1 MAITIT
7 IGADPEVFIRN
18 TRTNLFVSAH
28 NFIPGTKKDP
38 FKTTFGAI
46 QKDGVA
52 AEFNIIPAKNA
63 KDFISSVSAGLSYI
77 TDTIADANPE
87 LAVEINPTAE
97 FPEEYFNALP
107 DQVRELGCEP
117 DFDAYTGEENKKPAT
132 DRPMRTGAGHIHVG
146 WRKNEADP
154 YDSAHFAVCQN
165 VVKLLECSLFL
176 PSLSFDNDTQR
187 RELYGNPGAFRPKTY
202 GVEYRVLSNAWLK
215 DDRLMRW
222 VFNTTLRSVR
232 DLYRGKKYF
241 DAIDAKLVAEMAKKK
256 NFSLSKF
263 AETCPHIISLPLAA

>member
-87 LAVEINPTAE
+87 LAVEIYRGRKQKTSYRSP
-97 FPEEYFNALP
+97 Y
-107 DQVRELGCEP
+107 
-117 DFDAYTGEENKKPAT
+117 AYWCWSYSCWLAQERSG
-132 DRPMRTGAGHIHVG
+132 
-146 WRKNEADP
+146 
-154 YDSAHFAVCQN
+154 
-165 VVKLLECSLFL
+165 SLRFC
-176 PSLSFDNDTQR
+176 
-187 RELYGNPGAFRPKTY
+187 
-202 GVEYRVLSNAWLK
+202 
-215 DDRLMRW
+215 
-222 VFNTTLRSVR
+222 TLRCVPE
-232 DLYRGKKYF
+232 RG
-241 DAIDAKLVAEMAKKK
+241 
-256 NFSLSKF
+256 
-263 AETCPHIISLPLAA
+263 